1 MNITQFKPT
10 AGNILVK
17 KLPDDTVTKSGIILP
32 NNVPINKQIVYV
44 EVIDIG
50 EDISENMRV
59 KIEVKPGDK
68 ALMGRVP
75 YDGIAIDDI
84 QYWVVKQADIIA
96 VLED

>member
-32 NNVPINKQIVYV
+32 SNVPLNKQIVYI

-50 EDISENMRV
+50 EDISTNMRV

-75 YDGIAIDDI
+75 YDGIVIDDI

-96 VLED
+96 ILED

>member
-1 MNITQFKPT
+1 MNITQLKPT

-75 YDGIAIDDI
+75 YDGIVIDDT

-96 VLED
+96 VLGD

>member
-1 MNITQFKPT
+1 MNITQLKPT

-50 EDISENMRV
+50 ENISENMRV

-75 YDGIAIDDI
+75 YDGIVIDDI